1 MIKVTPIT
9 PEAVVSRKK
18 NFSIPILRENGQN
31 QLHRKTFW
39 GDLGVRKRMIL
50 PDEPSEVL
58 AKRIHAF
65 TIQTQRET
73 SVLRP
78 MK

>member
-1 MIKVTPIT
+1 M
-9 PEAVVSRKK
+9 
-18 NFSIPILRENGQN
+18 
-31 QLHRKTFW
+31 HRNAFW